1 MGAKDRLTKAIPCST
16 EGHLMDVP
24 EQSAAPLE
32 MYGPLQR
39 EAVRHTADMSHRAL
53 QLIGGLGFA
62 AVDQFRAQMSP
73 FMWRE
78 VAAWMQLTAWYLD
91 GLGPLLPAYLPT
103 PAEAGRSVVER
114 ILTDPESF
122 QGAEGTPLFA
132 AVLGTCLVRFCREGQ
147 SIANAHLIIT
157 LDDED
162 LLVNEV
168 AEFLWRHRHRHSS
181 DGTNNKEGSE

>member
-16 EGHLMDVP
+16 EGHLMDVL
-24 EQSAAPLE
+24 EQVTAPLE
-32 MYGPLQR
+32 MYEPLQR
-39 EAVRHTADMSHRAL
+39 EAVRHTADISNRAL
-53 QLIGGLGFA
+53 QLIGSLGFA
-62 AVDQFRAQMSP
+62 AADHFRARMSP

-103 PAEAGRSVVER
+103 PTDAGRSLVER

-122 QGAEGTPLFA
+122 QGDKGTPLFS
-132 AVLGTCLVRFCREGQ
+132 AVLGTCLVRFCRDGQ
-147 SIANAHLIIT
+147 SIANAHLIVT

-162 LLVNEV
+162 LLIDQV
-168 AEFLWRHRHRHSS
+168 AEFLWRHRHRENS
-181 DGTNNKEGSE
+181 DGINNKERSE